1 MENQE
6 IKKKNQE
13 TLKLL
18 EKQKQNLKEIEKSAS
33 EIKKTVSKLEGSL
46 YKERSKLEEEIKRLG
61 QRIHRSGFFYSEYDV
76 VRIGAT
82 AYYFDGSDEF
92 QHGLRKN
99 KDYEFDLY
107 DVVEKIIPPSKNKSH
122 LGFDVGQQI
131 RIKQEGPVPF
141 RYVQSSS
148 SFYFPAGVDII
159 DNSRYILAE
168 KPTQKIKNPIVRTTI
183 KCFYEDGKALVE
195 YYHVRGGTDHQYFE
209 VVDLSNYE
217 ICSHLEWDREKG
229 IDKSFAKY
237 IETSGLTEKIEFKD
251 NFGFRAGDPIY
262 VKSHEIILDNP
273 ANYGIYGEVLEHVL
287 GKDLYFMH
295 SFRVTS
301 KCIISADW
309 KVFGFVGDKVLV
321 ECNNTTM
328 EFSHFEL
335 FSPEEIGLIIDLD
348 YRLKKENYFDRLIY
362 RPNPHGSPILEGIS
376 KIK

>member
-1 MENQE
+1 MKTQE
-6 IKKKNQE
+6 AIKKKEE

-18 EKQKQNLKEIEKSAS
+18 KKEKEDIKEIEQFVS
-33 EIKKTVSKLEGSL
+33 ERKKTVSELERSL
-46 YKERSKLEEEIKRLG
+46 YKESSRLEEKIERLG
-61 QRIHRSGFFYSEYDV
+61 QKIDHGWLNKYNI
-76 VRIGAT
+76 VRIGPT
-82 AYYFDGSDEF
+82 AYSFDHHGKF

-99 KDYEFDLY
+99 KYNEFDLY
-107 DVVEKIIPPSKNKSH
+107 DVVDKIIPPSKNKSH
-122 LGFDVGQQI
+122 LGFNVGHQI
-131 RIKQEGPVPF
+131 RIKQEVPVPF

-148 SFYFPAGVDII
+148 SFYFPAGVDIVER
-159 DNSRYILAE
+159 DSHYILG
-168 KPTQKIKNPIVRTTI
+168 KTRTKKIKNPIVRTTI

-195 YYHVRGGTDHQYFE
+195 YYHSREGTGNHYFD

-217 ICSHLEWDREKG
+217 ICSHLECDSEKC
-229 IDKSFAKY
+229 IDKSFAEY
-237 IETSGLTEKIEFKD
+237 LETSGLTEKIEFKD
-251 NFGFRAGDPIY
+251 KFGFRAGESIY

-295 SFRVTS
+295 SFRVAS
-301 KCIISADW
+301 KCIESAHW

-321 ECNNTTM
+321 ECNTIRG
-328 EFSHFEL
+328 FRHFEL

-362 RPNPHGSPILEGIS
+362 RENRYGSSPILEGIK

>member
-1 MENQE
+1 METQE
-6 IKKKNQE
+6 AKKKNEE

-18 EKQKQNLKEIEKSAS
+18 NKEKKNLKKIEESVLK
-33 EIKKTVSKLEGSL
+33 IKKSVSGLEDSL

-61 QRIHRSGFFYSEYDV
+61 QRIDRHGFFHSEYDV

-82 AYYFDGSDEF
+82 AYSFDHHGKF

-99 KDYEFDLY
+99 KYNEFDLY
-107 DVVEKIIPPSKNKSH
+107 DVVDKIIPPSKNKSH
-122 LGFDVGQQI
+122 LGFNVGQQI

-141 RYVQSSS
+141 RYNSS

-159 DNSRYILAE
+159 ERDSHYILG
-168 KPTQKIKNPIVRTTI
+168 KTRTKKIKNPIVRTTI

-195 YYHVRGGTDHQYFE
+195 YYHSREGSGGQYFE

-217 ICSHLEWDREKG
+217 SCSHLEWDSKKG
-229 IDKSFAKY
+229 LEKSFAKY
-237 IETSGLTEKIEFKD
+237 LETSGLTEKIEFKD
-251 NFGFRAGDPIY
+251 KFGFRVDESIY
-262 VKSHEIILDNP
+262 IKSHEIILDNP

-287 GKDLYFMH
+287 GKDLYFMQ

-301 KCIISADW
+301 KCIIAEDW

-321 ECNNTTM
+321 ECNNTTDK
-328 EFSHFEL
+328 FSHFEL

-362 RPNPHGSPILEGIS
+362 RENRYGSSPILEGIK